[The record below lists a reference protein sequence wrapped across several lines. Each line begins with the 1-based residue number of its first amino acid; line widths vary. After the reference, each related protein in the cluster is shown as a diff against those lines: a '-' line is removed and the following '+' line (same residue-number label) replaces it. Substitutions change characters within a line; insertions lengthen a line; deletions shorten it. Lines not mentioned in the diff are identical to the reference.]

1 MTRDGC
7 GGTNERPHV
16 PRPPSTALVAV
27 VDTCSS
33 RQRLLA
39 AALYALGCR
48 VLVIECDSL
57 VGASVAAQIAAGMP
71 DVIVWQVDSSQAGA
85 PLRQLLTSDGLCGA
99 GVVVTTPDLA
109 EAALLL
115 AGAPVHLLAAPFTPV
130 GLMNAVGAAYEH
142 RPHSTSVS

>member
-39 AALYALGCR
+39 AALYALGCN
-48 VLVIECDSL
+48 VLVINCDSL
-57 VGASVAAQIAAGMP
+57 VGASVDAQIAAGMP
-71 DVIVWQVDSSQAGA
+71 DVIVWQVDSSGAGA
-85 PLRQLLTSDGLCGA
+85 PLQRLLTSDGWCGA
-99 GVVVTTPDLA
+99 GIVVTSPDVV
-109 EAALLL
+109 EAVGLL
-115 AGAPVHLLAAPFTPV
+115 GGMPVHVLAAPFTPV

-142 RPHSTSVS
+142 RLHSASVS